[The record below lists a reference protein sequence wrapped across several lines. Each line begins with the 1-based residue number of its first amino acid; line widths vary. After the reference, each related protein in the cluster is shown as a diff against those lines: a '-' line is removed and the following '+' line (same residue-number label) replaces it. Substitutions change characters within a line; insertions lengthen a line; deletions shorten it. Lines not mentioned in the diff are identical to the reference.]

1 MAERAL
7 PVAAPSETIAPTTPL
22 LETARRV
29 FLFVAFRSFVL
40 AITVTIAVYLTIL
53 IANIGGYVDEIRR
66 AEIRERVGQQ
76 LLANPSFRTLPPEA
90 RARLQQELVRQLE
103 QHFGL
108 DRPFLVRSFIYLRDA
123 LLLNLGRSYQI
134 SSDTGSRQVRLIL
147 LERLPPTLLLLSTSQ
162 ILIFFMTLW
171 AGLALSRR
179 YGSRIDRVV
188 IALAPLSSA
197 PAWFYGVFLILIF
210 AAALRW
216 LPFGGMV
223 DIPPPPDPLGY
234 ALSLL
239 RHLILPTLALTLSN
253 FFINTYANRTFFLIY
268 AGEEYVEMARA
279 KGLRGRD
286 IERRYIL
293 RPTLPNIL
301 TSFALVLITSWTGAP
316 ILETVFNWP
325 GLGRVLFEAIGFV
338 DTPVIVGATAIF
350 AYMLAVTVLILDV
363 LYAIVDPRVRIGAPG
378 IGQEGP

>member
-1 MAERAL
+1 
-7 PVAAPSETIAPTTPL
+7 
-22 LETARRV
+22 
-29 FLFVAFRSFVL
+29 
-40 AITVTIAVYLTIL
+40 
-53 IANIGGYVDEIRR
+53 
-66 AEIRERVGQQ
+66 
-76 LLANPSFRTLPPEA
+76 
-90 RARLQQELVRQLE
+90 LQQELVRQRE
-103 QHFGL
+103 RYFGL
-108 DRPFLVRSFIYLRDA
+108 DQPFLLRSVIYLRDA

-147 LERLPPTLLLLSTSQ
+147 LERLPPTLLLLSTSN
-162 ILIFFMTLW
+162 ILIFFLTLW

-179 YGSRIDRVV
+179 YGHFVDRLV
-188 IALAPLSSA
+188 IGLAPLSSG

-210 AAALRW
+210 AAFLRW

-223 DIPPPPDPLGY
+223 DVPPPPDAPGY

-253 FFINTYANRTFFLIY
+253 FFVNAYANRTFFLIY
-268 AGEEYVEMARA
+268 AGEDYVEMARA

-301 TSFALVLITSWTGAP
+301 TSFAIVLITSWTGAP

-325 GLGRVLFEAIGFV
+325 GLGRVTYEAIGLV
-338 DTPVIVGATAIF
+338 DTPVIVGATVIF
-350 AYMLAVTVLILDV
+350 AYLLALTVLILDI
-363 LYAIVDPRVRIGAPG
+363 LYAIVDPRVRIGGPG
-378 IGQEGP
+378 IEQGAP